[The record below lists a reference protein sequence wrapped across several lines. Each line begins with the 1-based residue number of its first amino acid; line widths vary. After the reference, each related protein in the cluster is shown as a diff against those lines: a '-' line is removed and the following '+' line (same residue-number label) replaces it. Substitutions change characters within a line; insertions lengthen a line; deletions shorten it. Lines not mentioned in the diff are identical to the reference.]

1 MKKIE
6 LLDSTLRDGAQGEGI
21 SFSVNDRLEIVR
33 VLDDLGIPIIEA
45 GNPTSNPRELEF
57 SSGRAGCGSKIP
69 ACAHSVQRGERARES
84 KRTRRVP
91 LCSRREPRACR

>member
-57 SSGRAGCGSKIP
+57 F
-69 ACAHSVQRGERARES
+69 ERASRLWLKNS
-84 KRTRRVP
+84 RLCAKRTRRVP

>member
-45 GNPTSNPRELEF
+45 ATRPPIRASLNF

-91 LCSRREPRACR
+91 LCSRREPRVCQ

>member
-33 VLDDLGIPIIEA
+33 VLDDLGIPKI
-45 GNPTSNPRELEF
+45 
-57 SSGRAGCGSKIP
+57 GRA
-69 ACAHSVQRGERARES
+69 HV
-84 KRTRRVP
+84 
-91 LCSRREPRACR
+91 

>member
-57 SSGRAGCGSKIP
+57 F
-69 ACAHSVQRGERARES
+69 ERASRLWLKNS
-84 KRTRRVP
+84 RLCAFGSTRRKGCLLYTSP
-91 LCSRREPRACR
+91 SPRDGLLSRMPSSA

>member
-33 VLDDLGIPIIEA
+33 VLDELGIPIIEA

-57 SSGRAGCGSKIP
+57 LSRRAGCGSNIP
-69 ACAHSVQRGERARES
+69 ACARSAQRGERARAL
-84 KRTRRVP
+84 KRTPRAQ
-91 LCSRREPRACR
+91 LCSGRGLRACR

>member
-33 VLDDLGIPIIEA
+33 VLDELGIPIIEA

-57 SSGRAGCGSKIP
+57 FEQASRLWLKHSRLCAFGSTRRK
-69 ACAHSVQRGERARES
+69 GER
-84 KRTRRVP
+84 
-91 LCSRREPRACR
+91 

>member
-33 VLDDLGIPIIEA
+33 VLDDR
-45 GNPTSNPRELEF
+45 SV
-57 SSGRAGCGSKIP
+57 RAI
-69 ACAHSVQRGERARES
+69 V
-84 KRTRRVP
+84 
-91 LCSRREPRACR
+91 L

>member
-45 GNPTSNPRELEF
+45 GNPTSNPREVHIDIDLH
-57 SSGRAGCGSKIP
+57 AGNAEATVWTDDLTHEYVHIN
-69 ACAHSVQRGERARES
+69 ADYES
-84 KRTRRVP
+84 
-91 LCSRREPRACR
+91 

>member
-45 GNPTSNPRELEF
+45 GNPTSNP
-57 SSGRAGCGSKIP
+57 SGRAGCGSKIP

-91 LCSRREPRACR
+91 LCSRREPRVCQ

>member
-33 VLDDLGIPIIEA
+33 VLDELGIPIIEA

-57 SSGRAGCGSKIP
+57 FEQASRLWLKIAAVRVRLNAEKGR
-69 ACAHSVQRGERARES
+69 ER
-84 KRTRRVP
+84 
-91 LCSRREPRACR
+91 

>member
-57 SSGRAGCGSKIP
+57 FERASRLWLKIP

>member
-33 VLDDLGIPIIEA
+33 VLDELGIPIIGGQPHVKSA
-45 GNPTSNPRELEF
+45 
-57 SSGRAGCGSKIP
+57 RA
-69 ACAHSVQRGERARES
+69 
-84 KRTRRVP
+84 
-91 LCSRREPRACR
+91 